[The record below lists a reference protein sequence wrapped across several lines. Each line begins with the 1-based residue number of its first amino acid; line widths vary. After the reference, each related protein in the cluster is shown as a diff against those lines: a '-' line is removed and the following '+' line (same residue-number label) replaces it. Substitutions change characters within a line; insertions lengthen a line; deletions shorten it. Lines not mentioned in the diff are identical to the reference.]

1 MSKPWMI
8 MAVALAVV
16 LGLAARVPQ
25 GINSDQASQLR
36 AVRQYVAGQSPTLNS
51 VIEPDLRDLSR
62 DRTIWIISRPPA
74 PQLAMYP
81 LLAAGLSSG
90 LTVRILAVLC
100 LLLGSAGWLRWFER
114 FDMPRWVHYGVA
126 AALPFLHEA
135 SNSLYTF
142 SQDTLSY
149 AVAPWVLLLTLS
161 SQRRRGFLVGLVLGF
176 TYIVKYSLIFLG
188 FGALVW
194 LLWRRRSPWLVVGCA
209 IPLLALSVL
218 NAHYGPAVN
227 SFFALAGY
235 YPRWGSLATLI
246 ADPALAVT
254 DGESLIRTLLHT
266 GSQFLPAYLAL
277 VPGLAFLWLTAYGAR
292 LPEVRALDA
301 AQLALVAF
309 VTTLIVMA
317 AVWTFSYFAAD
328 TTARHV
334 APASLAVLPVV
345 VLGAAQVW
353 RRHGLAI
360 RAALAGLAFVVI
372 VGPLLYGALALVAKA
387 GRVPPTYH
395 LGPSALL
402 NPYLATWPAL
412 PDLASVEHTIIDQF
426 GPVTDVWYCDYPI
439 APLDLP
445 GRVWGDV
452 DERYV
457 PPVFRSSKPL
467 RITALILTR
476 DETHG
481 GGTAIRARFQGAGP
495 WTRTVIAGANVTA
508 WTTVLEPTGP

>member
-1 MSKPWMI
+1 MRTPWRI
-8 MAVALAVV
+8 LAISLCIV
-16 LGLAARVPQ
+16 LGLTARVPQ
-25 GINSDQASQLR
+25 GIFSDQASQLR
-36 AVRQYVAGQSPTLNS
+36 AVRQFVAGQSPTLNS

-74 PQLAMYP
+74 TQLAMYP
-81 LLAAGLSSG
+81 WLAAGLSPG
-90 LTVRILAVLC
+90 LTVRILAILC
-100 LLLGSAGWLRWFER
+100 LILGSAGWLRWYER

-126 AALPFLHEA
+126 GALPFLHEA

-149 AVAPWVLLLTLS
+149 AVAPWVLLLALS
-161 SQRRRGFLVGLVLGF
+161 SQRRRGLVVGLVLGF
-176 TYIVKYSLIFLG
+176 TYIIKYSLFFLG
-188 FGALVW
+188 FGALAW
-194 LLWRRRSPWLVVGCA
+194 LLSRRRDPWLTVGFA
-209 IPLLALSVL
+209 IPLVALSVL

-227 SFFALAGY
+227 SFAALAGF
-235 YPRWGSLATLI
+235 YPRWGSLVALI
-246 ADPALAVT
+246 ANPAMAVA
-254 DGESLIRTLLHT
+254 DAEGLIRTGLQT
-266 GSQFLPAYLAL
+266 GSQFLPAYIALA
-277 VPGLAFLWLTAYGAR
+277 PGLAFLWLTARGAR

-301 AQLALVAF
+301 AQLALVVF
-309 VTTLIVMA
+309 VTTLIVMVV
-317 AVWTFSYFAAD
+317 VWTFSDYAAD

-334 APASLAVLPVV
+334 AAASLAVLPVV

-353 RRHGLAI
+353 RRHGLPI
-360 RAALAGLAFVVI
+360 RAAVAGLALVVI

-387 GRVPPTYH
+387 GRVPRTYH

-412 PDLASVEHTIIDQF
+412 PDLASVEHNIIDQF

-467 RITALILTR
+467 RVTALILTR

-495 WTRTVIAGANVTA
+495 WTRTVIPGANVSA
-508 WTTVLEPTGP
+508 WTTTLEPTGP